1 MKYLAE
7 ISDGKSRFKFFSPN
21 EMQLVQTTCCVSK
34 SFQQKHS
41 ASSHH
46 ICYTHSQFPSHTH
59 TRLFKRR
66 QTAQVAYFREELEG
80 ISEKNWKISGNVS
93 VTHNGKTYQKWKQ
106 GTESLLYISVYNW
119 SLIWYVS
126 PQYNFH
132 YMLDGHQLAFTK
144 AVGMSFIKI
153 IFILLFFFSVD
164 HKVFPTKNKQKQQQN
179 FFQSL

>member
-1 MKYLAE
+1 MKCNWYKPLVASVNHFSRNTQLAP
-7 ISDGKSRFKFFSPN
+7 ITS
-21 EMQLVQTTCCVSK
+21 VI
-34 SFQQKHS
+34 
-41 ASSHH
+41 H
-46 ICYTHSQFPSHTH
+46 ILNFLLTHILDCLKGG
-59 TRLFKRR
+59 RLLR
-66 QTAQVAYFREELEG
+66 LP
-80 ISEKNWKISGNVS
+80 ISEKNWKVFQKRTGRSVAMFLSLIMGKLTKSGS
-93 VTHNGKTYQKWKQ
+93 RALSHCCI
-106 GTESLLYISVYNW
+106 ISVYNW

-179 FFQSL
+179 FF